1 MNVTVSQLNAYVK
14 QSLAMDAVLS
24 DITVTGELSGVKL
37 HSSGHIYFSLKDENA
52 LIRCA
57 FFKPH
62 SLNVKFRPADGM
74 RVSARGRVTL
84 FERDGQY
91 QLNVF
96 SLEQNGDGELFLKFE
111 RLKKQLESEG
121 LFDSE
126 YKKPLPKFIKKVG
139 VATSPTGAVI
149 RDIINVATRR
159 CPDISIVLAPVAV
172 QGPDCP
178 RSVIAGIDAL
188 ENIHDVDVII
198 VGRGGGSMED
208 LFGFN
213 DETLARRIFACKK
226 PVISAVGHETDF
238 TIADF
243 VADLR
248 APTPSA
254 AAELAV
260 FDSYELYQTLDILF
274 SRATAA
280 IAAKTEKF
288 EGRIEMFSRFFSEPE
303 KITADKANTIEKLNI
318 RLENAIKLAL
328 SGTEHKITN
337 LENKLNALN
346 PLNVLERG
354 YAVITDKNGKTL
366 RDAAQTV
373 KGDEIDIRLKK
384 GKIHAEVKMTL
395 EQTVKKL
402 EETVAQLEKS
412 DIEIDKAIELYEQGA
427 LLTKHSRELLDGY
440 KKRITVLKKSAEG
453 IVEVPMEE
461 KADE

>member
-96 SLEQNGDGELFLKFE
+96 SLERNGDGELFLKFE

-188 ENIHDVDVII
+188 ENMPDVDVII

-254 AAELAV
+254 AAMRTV
-260 FDSYELYQTLDILF
+260 SSI
-274 SRATAA
+274 RA
-280 IAAKTEKF
+280 
-288 EGRIEMFSRFFSEPE
+288 R
-303 KITADKANTIEKLNI
+303 
-318 RLENAIKLAL
+318 
-328 SGTEHKITN
+328 
-337 LENKLNALN
+337 
-346 PLNVLERG
+346 
-354 YAVITDKNGKTL
+354 
-366 RDAAQTV
+366 
-373 KGDEIDIRLKK
+373 
-384 GKIHAEVKMTL
+384 
-395 EQTVKKL
+395 
-402 EETVAQLEKS
+402 
-412 DIEIDKAIELYEQGA
+412 
-427 LLTKHSRELLDGY
+427 
-440 KKRITVLKKSAEG
+440 
-453 IVEVPMEE
+453 
-461 KADE
+461 

>member
-121 LFDSE
+121 LFDSK

-188 ENIHDVDVII
+188 ENMPDVDVII

-280 IAAKTEKF
+280 VAAKTEKF

-384 GKIHAEVKMTL
+384 GKIHAEVK
-395 EQTVKKL
+395 
-402 EETVAQLEKS
+402 
-412 DIEIDKAIELYEQGA
+412 
-427 LLTKHSRELLDGY
+427 
-440 KKRITVLKKSAEG
+440 
-453 IVEVPMEE
+453 
-461 KADE
+461 

>member
-84 FERDGQY
+84 FERDGKY

-188 ENIHDVDVII
+188 ENMPDVDVII

-280 IAAKTEKF
+280 VTAKTEKF

-384 GKIHAEVKMTL
+384 GKIHAEVK
-395 EQTVKKL
+395 
-402 EETVAQLEKS
+402 
-412 DIEIDKAIELYEQGA
+412 
-427 LLTKHSRELLDGY
+427 
-440 KKRITVLKKSAEG
+440 
-453 IVEVPMEE
+453 
-461 KADE
+461 

>member
-188 ENIHDVDVII
+188 ENMPDVDVII

-280 IAAKTEKF
+280 VAAKTEKF
-288 EGRIEMFSRFFSEPE
+288 ESRIEMFSRFFSEPE

-384 GKIHAEVKMTL
+384 GKIHAEVK
-395 EQTVKKL
+395 
-402 EETVAQLEKS
+402 
-412 DIEIDKAIELYEQGA
+412 
-427 LLTKHSRELLDGY
+427 
-440 KKRITVLKKSAEG
+440 
-453 IVEVPMEE
+453 
-461 KADE
+461 

>member
-188 ENIHDVDVII
+188 ENMPDVDVII

-384 GKIHAEVKMTL
+384 GKIHAEVK
-395 EQTVKKL
+395 
-402 EETVAQLEKS
+402 
-412 DIEIDKAIELYEQGA
+412 
-427 LLTKHSRELLDGY
+427 
-440 KKRITVLKKSAEG
+440 
-453 IVEVPMEE
+453 
-461 KADE
+461 

>member
-188 ENIHDVDVII
+188 ENMPDVDVII

-280 IAAKTEKF
+280 VAAKTEKF

-384 GKIHAEVKMTL
+384 GKIHAEVK
-395 EQTVKKL
+395 K
-402 EETVAQLEKS
+402 
-412 DIEIDKAIELYEQGA
+412 
-427 LLTKHSRELLDGY
+427 
-440 KKRITVLKKSAEG
+440 
-453 IVEVPMEE
+453 
-461 KADE
+461 

>member
-111 RLKKQLESEG
+111 RLKKQLKSEG

-188 ENIHDVDVII
+188 ENMPDVDVII

-280 IAAKTEKF
+280 VAAKTEKF

-366 RDAAQTV
+366 RDAAETV

-384 GKIHAEVKMTL
+384 GKIHAEVK
-395 EQTVKKL
+395 
-402 EETVAQLEKS
+402 
-412 DIEIDKAIELYEQGA
+412 
-427 LLTKHSRELLDGY
+427 
-440 KKRITVLKKSAEG
+440 
-453 IVEVPMEE
+453 
-461 KADE
+461 

>member
-188 ENIHDVDVII
+188 ENMPDVDVII

-280 IAAKTEKF
+280 VAAKTEKF
-288 EGRIEMFSRFFSEPE
+288 ESRIEMFSRFFSEPE
-303 KITADKANTIEKLNI
+303 KITADKANTVEKLNI

-328 SGTEHKITN
+328 SGTEHKISN

-384 GKIHAEVKMTL
+384 GKIHAEVK
-395 EQTVKKL
+395 
-402 EETVAQLEKS
+402 
-412 DIEIDKAIELYEQGA
+412 
-427 LLTKHSRELLDGY
+427 
-440 KKRITVLKKSAEG
+440 
-453 IVEVPMEE
+453 
-461 KADE
+461 

>member
-126 YKKPLPKFIKKVG
+126 YKNPLPKFIKKVG

-188 ENIHDVDVII
+188 ENMPDVDVII

-384 GKIHAEVKMTL
+384 GKIHAEVK
-395 EQTVKKL
+395 
-402 EETVAQLEKS
+402 
-412 DIEIDKAIELYEQGA
+412 
-427 LLTKHSRELLDGY
+427 
-440 KKRITVLKKSAEG
+440 
-453 IVEVPMEE
+453 
-461 KADE
+461 

>member
-188 ENIHDVDVII
+188 ENMPDVDVII

-280 IAAKTEKF
+280 VAAKTEKF

-328 SGTEHKITN
+328 SGKEHKITN

-366 RDAAQTV
+366 RDAAETV

-384 GKIHAEVKMTL
+384 GKIHAEVK
-395 EQTVKKL
+395 
-402 EETVAQLEKS
+402 
-412 DIEIDKAIELYEQGA
+412 
-427 LLTKHSRELLDGY
+427 
-440 KKRITVLKKSAEG
+440 
-453 IVEVPMEE
+453 
-461 KADE
+461 

>member
-188 ENIHDVDVII
+188 ENMPDVDVII

-280 IAAKTEKF
+280 VAAKTEKF

-373 KGDEIDIRLKK
+373 KGDEIHIRLKK
-384 GKIHAEVKMTL
+384 GKIHAEVK
-395 EQTVKKL
+395 
-402 EETVAQLEKS
+402 
-412 DIEIDKAIELYEQGA
+412 
-427 LLTKHSRELLDGY
+427 
-440 KKRITVLKKSAEG
+440 
-453 IVEVPMEE
+453 
-461 KADE
+461 

>member
-121 LFDSE
+121 IFDSE

-188 ENIHDVDVII
+188 ENMPDVDVII

-280 IAAKTEKF
+280 VAAKTEKF

-384 GKIHAEVKMTL
+384 GKIHAEVK
-395 EQTVKKL
+395 
-402 EETVAQLEKS
+402 
-412 DIEIDKAIELYEQGA
+412 
-427 LLTKHSRELLDGY
+427 
-440 KKRITVLKKSAEG
+440 
-453 IVEVPMEE
+453 
-461 KADE
+461 

>member
-121 LFDSE
+121 LFDNE
-126 YKKPLPKFIKKVG
+126 YKKPIPKYVKKIG

-159 CPDISIVLAPVAV
+159 CPNISIVLAPVAV

-178 RSVIAGIDAL
+178 RSVIAGVDAL
-188 ENIHDVDVII
+188 ENMPNVDVII

-280 IAAKTEKF
+280 VSAKTEKF
-288 EGRIEMFSRFFSEPE
+288 ESRIEMFSRFFSEPE

-328 SGTEHKITN
+328 SDTEHKITN

-384 GKIHAEVKMTL
+384 GKIHAEVK
-395 EQTVKKL
+395 
-402 EETVAQLEKS
+402 
-412 DIEIDKAIELYEQGA
+412 
-427 LLTKHSRELLDGY
+427 
-440 KKRITVLKKSAEG
+440 
-453 IVEVPMEE
+453 
-461 KADE
+461 